1 LKTSSVIGRIAA
13 LVALAVVVVAV
24 FVLFTGNGDEYEVTA
39 EFENAGQLVS
49 GNEVVVGGA
58 AVGSVKEIEL
68 GPDGQALVTFTVE
81 DDYAP
86 LHRGTTA
93 TIRSPSLSQIA
104 GRQIQLT
111 LPPDSTAGP
120 EISSGERLDQQETVS
135 VVDLD
140 QLFNTLSPK
149 TIRDFKHVI
158 QGFEQSYDG
167 VGAQANR
174 GFRYL
179 NPFLSTSRR
188 VFGEL
193 SADQRALESLL
204 IDTSK
209 LSGALA
215 ERSPDISQLIA
226 NLNRMMGA
234 IGARKARLA
243 EAVAKLPDFMR
254 SANTTFVNLRA
265 ALDDVDPLVDASKPV
280 AERLRPFLAELR
292 AAAADAVP
300 TVRDLDAIL
309 KRKGRANDLV
319 ELTQIQPRLAR
330 RALGTGSP
338 DCGSDPV
345 SDYERAADDDFA
357 DGAFGE
363 SVCSLQNGLPQLD
376 FFRAYTPELVGWFDG
391 FSHSGTIDANGGSA
405 RVEAIF
411 NTFSVSDATGLPL
424 IGPTPQP
431 ASNPASL
438 GLITTGANRKCP
450 GANERPL
457 GAAVPGDDSVPF
469 TDGGAL
475 TDGRGGECDPSIAQP
490 GP

>member
-24 FVLFTGNGDEYEVTA
+24 FVLFTGNGEEYEVTA

-49 GNEVVVGGA
+49 GNQVVVGGTA
-58 AVGSVKEIEL
+58 AGSVKEIEL
-68 GPDGQALVTFTVE
+68 GPDGQALVSFTVKGE
-81 DDYAP
+81 YAP
-86 LHRGTTA
+86 LRRGTTA

-111 LPPDSTAGP
+111 LPPDSAAGP
-120 EISSGERLDQQETVS
+120 EIESGESLDQSETVS

-158 QGFEQSYDG
+158 QGFEESYDG
-167 VGAQANR
+167 VGPQANR

-193 SADQRALESLL
+193 TADQRALESL
-204 IDTSK
+204 IVDTSK
-209 LSGALA
+209 LSGAVA
-215 ERSPDISQLIA
+215 ERAPDVSALIG

-234 IGARKARLA
+234 LGQRKARLA
-243 EAVAKLPDFMR
+243 EAISKLPDFMR

-265 ALDDVDPLVDASKPV
+265 ALDDVDPLVTASKPV
-280 AERLRPFLAELR
+280 AVRLRPFLAELR

-300 TVRDLDAIL
+300 TVRDLDAIV
-309 KRKGRANDLV
+309 KRKGKANDLV
-319 ELTQIQPRLAR
+319 ELTAIQPRLAR
-330 RALGTGSP
+330 RALGSGAP
-338 DCGSDPV
+338 DCGQDPV
-345 SDYERAADDDFA
+345 SDYERAADDDFS

-391 FSHSGTIDANGGSA
+391 FSHSDAIDANGGSA
-405 RVEAIF
+405 VVETIF
-411 NTFSVSDATGLPL
+411 NTFSVSDATGLPI
-424 IGPTPQP
+424 IGPNPQP
-431 ASNPASL
+431 LSDSASL
-438 GLITTGANRKCP
+438 GLITTDANRKCP

-475 TDGRGGECDPSIAQP
+475 TDGVGGECDPSQVQP

>member
-1 LKTSSVIGRIAA
+1 LKTSSVVGRIAA

-49 GNEVVVGGA
+49 GNQVVVGGTA
-58 AVGSVKEIEL
+58 AGSVKEIEL
-68 GPDGQALVTFTVE
+68 GPEGQAIVTFTVE
-81 DDYAP
+81 DEYAP

-111 LPPDSTAGP
+111 VPPDSTAGP
-120 EISSGERLDQQETVS
+120 EIESGDSLDQSETVS

-167 VGAQANR
+167 VGQQANR

-188 VFGEL
+188 LFGEL
-193 SADQRALESLL
+193 SADQRALESL
-204 IDTSK
+204 IVDTSK
-209 LSGALA
+209 LSGAVA
-215 ERSPDISQLIA
+215 ERAPDVSQLIG

-234 IGARKARLA
+234 IGARKERLA
-243 EAVAKLPDFMR
+243 EAVSKLPEFMR

-265 ALDDVDPLVDASKPV
+265 TLDDVDPLVDASKPV
-280 AERLRPFLAELR
+280 AVRLRPFLAELR

-300 TVRDLDAIL
+300 TVRDLDAIV
-309 KRKGRANDLV
+309 KRKGKANDLV
-319 ELTQIQPRLAR
+319 ELTAIQPRLAR
-330 RALGTGSP
+330 RAIGSGSP

-345 SDYERAADDDFA
+345 SDYGRAADGDF
-357 DGAFGE
+357 DQGAFGE

-405 RVEAIF
+405 RVQAIF
-411 NTFSVSDATGLPL
+411 NTFSVSDATGLPI

-431 ASNPASL
+431 ASNPSSL
-438 GLITTGANRKCP
+438 GVITTDANRKCP

-475 TDGRGGECDPSIAQP
+475 TDGRGGECDPSISQP